1 MTSSQKSTLA
11 AMGVFTLIAGVV
23 LGGMTWA
30 TAASFE
36 LAKNRV
42 NEEHQTRVN
51 SALRQIESRIKGIIN
66 FETSRRYTDYVDYN
80 TVEPVAV
87 LTSDGREVDAQ
98 AVILRS
104 PIALYGPP
112 FDWIDLYFQ
121 VDHRGMPSSPQ
132 FAEERPLWSAE
143 STGGVGLS
151 ERRARD
157 TLEWFRRALP
167 MLSLRERVSEV
178 LKHERSSHG
187 AGNEPEPTDV
197 VRVSQRTSAPKGA
210 ERRDA
215 SIGGL
220 GRRVISTA
228 SGVRYVPPEECVA
241 PYIAAGN
248 FRNIP
253 VAIDSGFEE
262 SLVTPAPVRIR
273 LSSFAPPF
281 WIDADGEKKKLAFVR
296 ECHADAEIL
305 YQGLIG
311 DWERLKPELLKPI
324 EDLFPHADLEPVA
337 NDVDL
342 GPDESDIKLSEFPA
356 VLRVPDIPG
365 GTAAAAWRSI
375 RGVLLISWAAALTVL
390 AGAGW
395 GVRSLVAL
403 TERRMQFAYAVTHEL
418 RTPLTTFRLY
428 SDMLSAGLVP
438 DASKQEYLD
447 TLNRES
453 QRLSSLVESVLEYAR
468 LENHKVKLHI
478 AATDAASLL
487 RVVGETVQKR
497 CAPNAIE
504 AETRNDVPNA
514 HPIHT
519 DVNLVNQIAAVLVD
533 NACRHARGSRSPKVV
548 VLLGGD
554 NGRLQLDVVDSG
566 PGIDLVDSR
575 TIFKPFRR
583 GRDADAKARGGIGLG
598 LSLARNWAT
607 LLGGKL
613 DLVARH
619 DPQYGGAH
627 FRLSIPTDAPA
638 A

>member
-11 AMGVFTLIAGVV
+11 AVGVFALIAGVV

-36 LAKNRV
+36 LAKKRV
-42 NEEHQTRVN
+42 GEEHATKIHA
-51 SALRQIESRIKGIIN
+51 ALRQIESHIKGVIN
-66 FETSRRYTDYVDYN
+66 FEASRQYFDYVDYH
-80 TVEPVAV
+80 TRQPVAV
-87 LTSDGREVDAQ
+87 FTDDGREVDAQ
-98 AVILRS
+98 SVMLRS
-104 PIALYGPP
+104 PIALNGPP

-121 VDHRGMPSSPQ
+121 VDHHGIPSSPQ
-132 FAEERPLWSAE
+132 IAEEKPLWWVE
-143 STGGVGLS
+143 STVGMGLS
-151 ERRARD
+151 ERRAWD
-157 TLEWFRRALP
+157 IWEWFKRVVPGLP
-167 MLSLRERVSEV
+167 FRELVSEP
-178 LKHERSSHG
+178 LRDERTTHTS
-187 AGNEPEPTDV
+187 GNEPEPTDV
-197 VRVSQRTSAPKGA
+197 VRVTRRTTSSQGTAPRATSAGV
-210 ERRDA
+210 
-215 SIGGL
+215 GGRKPAAT
-220 GRRVISTA
+220 GF
-228 SGVRYVPPEECVA
+228 GVRYVPPEDCVA
-241 PYIAAGN
+241 AYIAAGN
-248 FRNIP
+248 IRNIP
-253 VAIDSGFEE
+253 VAIDRGFED
-262 SLVTPAPVRIR
+262 SVTPAPVRIR
-273 LSSFAPPF
+273 LSPFAPPF
-281 WIDADGEKKKLAFVR
+281 WIGPNDEKKKLAFVR
-296 ECHADAEIL
+296 ECHADADVL
-305 YQGLIG
+305 YQGFVA
-311 DWERLKPELLKPI
+311 DWERLKPELLRPI
-324 EDLFPHADLEPVA
+324 EDLFPEADLEPVS
-337 NDVDL
+337 NDWEL
-342 GPDESDIKLSEFPA
+342 GSDENDIKLYGLPA
-356 VLRVPDIPG
+356 VLRIPDIPG

-375 RGVLLISWAAALTVL
+375 RAVLLISWTAALTVL

-438 DASKQEYLD
+438 DDSKQEYLD

-497 CAPNAIE
+497 CASNAIE

-533 NACRHARGSRSPKVV
+533 NACRHARGSRSPKVIV
-548 VLLGGD
+548 RLGGN
-554 NGRLQLDVVDSG
+554 NGRLHLDVVDSG
-566 PGIDLVDSR
+566 PGIDLIDSR

-598 LSLARNWAT
+598 LSLARNWAA
-607 LLGGKL
+607 LLSGKL

-627 FRLSIPTDAPA
+627 FRLSIPTEAPA
-638 A
+638 S

>member
-11 AMGVFTLIAGVV
+11 AVGVFTLIAGVV

-30 TAASFE
+30 SAASFE

-42 NEEHQTRVN
+42 SEEHSTKVQA
-51 SALRQIESRIKGIIN
+51 ALRQIDSDVKGIIN
-66 FETSRRYTDYVDYN
+66 FETSRRYTDYVDYH
-80 TVEPVAV
+80 TVQPVAV
-87 LTSDGREVDAQ
+87 LTNDGREVEAES
-98 AVILRS
+98 AIMRS
-104 PIALYGPP
+104 PIAAYGTPY
-112 FDWIDLYFQ
+112 DWIDLYFQ
-121 VDHRGMPSSPQ
+121 VDQRGRVSSPQ
-132 FAEERPLWSAE
+132 FDERTSLWSDE
-143 STGGVGLS
+143 SKGEMAAS
-151 ERRARD
+151 QRRAREAW
-157 TLEWFRRALP
+157 EWFEREFP
-167 MLSLRERVSEV
+167 VLSLRTWVSES
-178 LKHERSSHG
+178 LKNERGSHG
-187 AGNEPEPTDV
+187 AGNEPEPIDV
-197 VRVSQRTSAPKGA
+197 VRVAQRPTTRKRV
-210 ERRDA
+210 ERRDSSVA
-215 SIGGL
+215 GA
-220 GRRVISTA
+220 GRKTA
-228 SGVRYVPPEECVA
+228 PPGSGVRYVPPEDCVA
-241 PYIAAGN
+241 PYIAALN
-248 FRNIP
+248 FPNVT
-253 VAIDSGFEE
+253 VAIDSGFED
-262 SLVTPAPVRIR
+262 SAVTPAPVRIR
-273 LSSFAPPF
+273 LSPFSPPF
-281 WIDADGEKKKLAFVR
+281 WIEHGGKKKLAFVR
-296 ECHADAEIL
+296 ECHADADVL
-305 YQGLIG
+305 YQGFIG
-311 DWERLKPELLKPI
+311 DWERLKPELLRPI
-324 EDLFPHADLEPVA
+324 EDLFPQADLEPVA
-337 NDVDL
+337 NDADL
-342 GPDESDIKLSEFPA
+342 NPEESEIKLYELPA

-375 RGVLLISWAAALTVL
+375 RGVLLISWTAALTVL

-533 NACRHARGSRSPKVV
+533 NACRHARGSRSPKVIV
-548 VLLGGD
+548 RLGGD
-554 NGRLQLDVVDSG
+554 NGRLHLDVVDSG

-583 GRDADAKARGGIGLG
+583 GRDADVKARGGIGLG
-598 LSLARNWAT
+598 LALARNWAA